1 MKASLR
7 RDMLLLLAVSGLAL
21 LVRLYQLDA
30 LPPGLHHDEALNGLN
45 AQLLLKTGER
55 PIYLGSKFNGEPLL
69 EYSLMLS
76 ETLFGMTP
84 FAVRL
89 PSALYGAL
97 TIPAMF
103 LLTRTLFQLGRW
115 PVGGQST
122 SGPALGTALARLPGR
137 GLKPRRTLG
146 EVGQG
151 HQQRGRLETARLPSS
166 ASRNALAASFIL
178 STLYW
183 HINASREGYK
193 PIFLPLFG
201 ALGFWLLLRS
211 LAPAPGT
218 RPRVQ
223 VVTHLAAGVVL
234 GLAFYTYPSIRF
246 LYPVVALFC
255 LFVMLRERVNAGTYF
270 RRALVIAAVAL
281 LVFAP
286 LGLYFLQHPAAFFTR
301 SDQVS
306 VWATRP
312 GHAVEAVAE
321 NTLKVA
327 GMFFVAGDT
336 NPRQNLP
343 GRPAFDGLL
352 AAGFLLGLALALWR
366 WKQPVYFLLL
376 LWLFAMVLPSIVTE
390 AAPNFLRSLGATV
403 PAVLLIVV
411 GYDFV
416 LGMVAAR
423 AQPALEG
430 GRFLKLL
437 GDVRIWSVGF
447 GVTLLWSAALS
458 LNAYFNELPRD
469 PRAWFAFDVG
479 LVKIAD
485 SVRRLPADEPV
496 YLTPIGA
503 DQATIQFMLGA
514 PRPDFNSFYGRRCV
528 VMPPPERTASMLVV
542 SEDFRTL
549 DLLQTHW
556 PQGRITGQVADFAGK
571 NYLTVYQVPAQPGTL
586 VPRSPLQG
594 VFGGQ
599 AALVGYTLLAD
610 RVESGQGVPLVLFWR
625 AQQPILKE
633 YTVFTHL
640 LGGDNPRTH
649 TPLWGQR
656 DSPPCSGGYPTTR
669 WGPGETMAEDF
680 LIVVDKDA
688 PAGLYQIEVGLY
700 ELDGGARL
708 TLPNGADHLLLGP
721 VEIFRK

>member
-1 MKASLR
+1 M
-7 RDMLLLLAVSGLAL
+7 
-21 LVRLYQLDA
+21 
-30 LPPGLHHDEALNGLN
+30 
-45 AQLLLKTGER
+45 
-55 PIYLGSKFNGEPLL
+55 
-69 EYSLMLS
+69 
-76 ETLFGMTP
+76 
-84 FAVRL
+84 
-89 PSALYGAL
+89 
-97 TIPAMF
+97 
-103 LLTRTLFQLGRW
+103 
-115 PVGGQST
+115 
-122 SGPALGTALARLPGR
+122 
-137 GLKPRRTLG
+137 
-146 EVGQG
+146 
-151 HQQRGRLETARLPSS
+151 
-166 ASRNALAASFIL
+166 AASFIL

-193 PIFLPLFG
+193 PVFLPLFG

-211 LAPAPGT
+211 FAPAPGT
-218 RPRVQ
+218 TPRVRVITQ
-223 VVTHLAAGVVL
+223 LAAGVVL

-255 LFVMLRERVNAGTYF
+255 LFIMLRERVNAGTYF

-286 LGLYFLQHPAAFFTR
+286 LGFYFLQHPAAFFTR

-352 AAGFLLGLALALWR
+352 AAGFLVGLALALWR
-366 WKQPVYFLLL
+366 WKQPIYFLLL

-403 PAVLLIVV
+403 PAVLLVVV

-416 LGMVAAR
+416 LGKVAAR

-437 GDVRIWSVGF
+437 GDVRVWSVGF
-447 GVTLLWSAALS
+447 GVVLLWSAALS

-479 LVKIAD
+479 LVQIAD
-485 SVRRLPADEPV
+485 IVRRLPADEPV

-514 PRPDFNSFYGRRCV
+514 PRPDFKSFDGRRCV
-528 VMPPPERTASMLVV
+528 VMPPPARTASMLVV

-549 DLLQTHW
+549 DLLQIYW
-556 PQGRITGQVADFAGK
+556 PQGPHHRAGGGFRRQELPDGLPAAGPAR
-571 NYLTVYQVPAQPGTL
+571 NARPAQPAAGRL
-586 VPRSPLQG
+586 RRAGRARRVYGAGRPGRIRAGRPARPVLARPAADAKG
-594 VFGGQ
+594 VHG
-599 AALVGYTLLAD
+599 LY
-610 RVESGQGVPLVLFWR
+610 
-625 AQQPILKE
+625 
-633 YTVFTHL
+633 
-640 LGGDNPRTH
+640 
-649 TPLWGQR
+649 
-656 DSPPCSGGYPTTR
+656 
-669 WGPGETMAEDF
+669 
-680 LIVVDKDA
+680 A
-688 PAGLYQIEVGLY
+688 PAG
-700 ELDGGARL
+700 R
-708 TLPNGADHLLLGP
+708 
-721 VEIFRK
+721 R